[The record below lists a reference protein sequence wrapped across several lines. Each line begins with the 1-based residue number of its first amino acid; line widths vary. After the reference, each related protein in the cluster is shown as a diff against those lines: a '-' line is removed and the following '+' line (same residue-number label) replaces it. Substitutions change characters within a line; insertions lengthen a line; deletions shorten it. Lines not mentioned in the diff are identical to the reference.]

1 MKPLLLLTVIALAA
15 CSSPFH
21 KLAKQTE
28 IGSEAG
34 YVSVSNPAANI
45 KSLTF
50 GDFEFATSSHE
61 YRSLT
66 GTKPPFRGI
75 LLYALTREPEYEYF
89 ILLNPRFA
97 VINEEKYSL
106 REIQI
111 GENIVSVAVS
121 LHAPVNDITFIKYN
135 VKPSDIVFA
144 TYTYSTNNRLQNLEP
159 LAEHLSST
167 TGLPIRAVSY
177 PTVQAL
183 IEAVRTGEA
192 DFAMMNT
199 SGYLVLQR
207 NHSDAAT
214 TLVNLSLGSE
224 SVTNYG
230 GCLIARRELGISSM
244 SDVAAIDN
252 RIPLALVASTSTSGN
267 LVPRLLLNSNG
278 IPDPESKFD
287 VTYSGTHAK
296 VVEDVLSGK
305 AMLGGTGCAEI
316 DKARQNS
323 GFDTHA
329 VVVGSF
335 DDIPL
340 GPVVHSSKMGATT
353 ASRIAE
359 LLKTLH
365 DDNPSVFTNFLQGWS
380 EFLQAKR
387 FVPVTDSDYDPF
399 RRMFG
404 TNEALWKLIE

>member
-1 MKPLLLLTVIALAA
+1 MKPLLLLAIIALAA

-50 GDFEFATSSHE
+50 GDFEFATNTRE

-66 GTKPPFRGI
+66 DTKPPFRDI
-75 LLYALTREPEYEYF
+75 LLYAQTSEPEYEYF
-89 ILLNPRFA
+89 ILLNPRSTA
-97 VINEEKYSL
+97 INEEKYSL

-111 GENIVSVAVS
+111 GENIVTVAVS
-121 LHAPVNDITFIKYN
+121 RHAPVNDITFIKYN

-340 GPVVHSSKMGATT
+340 GPVVHSSKVDATT
-353 ASRIAE
+353 AARVADQ
-359 LLKTLH
+359 LKTLH
-365 DDNPSVFTNFLQGWS
+365 ADNPAVFTNFLQGWS

-387 FVPVTDSDYDPF
+387 FVPVSDSDYDPF